1 MNILKLVD
9 ITKYY
14 GTKKS
19 KKDVLQ
25 HISYQ
30 FNEKGLY
37 IIKGA
42 SGSGKS
48 TLLNVILGFEKPSS
62 GYIVINGKNLC
73 KCNNKDLLRIRSSYA
88 TMIYQNCMLLQN
100 FSVIDNLCLPLF
112 IKNLEITQEEAKTKV
127 VGIIKAN
134 APDIDPYSLCRYL
147 SGGQKQRICLLRS
160 IITDSRIILA
170 DEPTGCLDKQNGEKV
185 FKMLKKLSK
194 EKLVIVVTH
203 DEEFAS
209 QYGDIYLELKG
220 GKLYEIFK
228 ENHLRV

>member
-14 GTKKS
+14 GSKNT
-19 KKDVLQ
+19 KKDVLY
-25 HISYQ
+25 HLSYQ
-30 FNEKGLY
+30 FNDKGLY

-62 GYIVINGKNLC
+62 GYIVINGKNMC
-73 KCNNKDLLRIRSSYA
+73 KYKSKDFLKLRSSYA

-112 IKNLEITQEEAKTKV
+112 IKNIEITQEEAKRKAI
-127 VGIIKAN
+127 GIIKAN
-134 APDIDPYSLCRYL
+134 TPDIDPYSLCRYL
-147 SGGQKQRICLLRS
+147 SGGQKQRICLLRA
-160 IITDSRIILA
+160 IITDSKIILA
-170 DEPTGCLDKQNGEKV
+170 DEPTGCLDKKNAGKV
-185 FKMLKKLSK
+185 FKMLKDLSK

-203 DEEFAS
+203 DEAFAS
-209 QYGDIYLELKG
+209 KYGDIYLELKE
-220 GKLYEIFK
+220 GKLYEIFN
-228 ENHLRV
+228 ENKLTV